1 MKLENVSYAMNPG
14 SHCDLF
20 SAIMTLGGVEG
31 LKLVI
36 LGTEECTYYGKRFI
50 LEQKKKNDS
59 ILLIPLKKN
68 NIILGVS
75 NEIELRLEEII
86 KIYLPKVLV
95 VVTTCILEITGE
107 NIEKIIKEIGEK
119 YQIKILLFR
128 TKHFK
133 NDNYVKGIE
142 KAINE
147 ISRLIAKPRSKTLT
161 KSYNLLGVRYPNAE
175 NSKLCKLLED
185 KNIML
190 NEIVPFSLK
199 KLKDIEELSNVALNI
214 VVDLT
219 GIEMAKYMEK
229 NLGVPYV
236 ELLEI
241 SDILKLKK
249 EYEKLQ
255 KILNINLQKE
265 LLDEEIAIEKIEK
278 KLREKNLNKNIAIFS
293 NYISGIELGILLSKV
308 GLIPKIII
316 SKNIEEIDNKKVE
329 ILREKYLTRYIK
341 SGNLSGAHNLYK
353 ELDIKYFLGMENPT
367 YLLKNGIKHKTL
379 NSINSGKFGFEI
391 ITSIYESFIK
401 ECENNE

>member
-20 SAIMTLGGVEG
+20 SAIMTLGGIEG

-75 NEIELRLEEII
+75 NEIESRLEEII
-86 KIYLPKVLV
+86 KLYSPKVFV
-95 VVTTCILEITGE
+95 VVTTCILEVTGE
-107 NIEKIIKEIGEK
+107 NIEKIIKEIEEK

-147 ISRLIAKPRSKTLT
+147 ISRLIEKPKNKVLT

-175 NSKLCKLLED
+175 NSKLCKILKE
-185 KNIML
+185 KSIIL

-199 KLKDIEELSNVALNI
+199 KIEDIEELSNVTLNI

-229 NLGVPYV
+229 NLGIPYV

-255 KILNINLQKE
+255 NILNINLQKE
-265 LLDEEIAIEKIEK
+265 ILDEEIAIKEMEK
-278 KLREKNLNKNIAIFS
+278 KLKEKNLNKNVAIFS
-293 NYISGIELGILLSKV
+293 NYVSGIELGSLLSKI

-316 SKNIEEIDNKKVE
+316 LKNIEETNYKKVE

-341 SGNLSGAHNLYK
+341 SGNLSGVHNLYK
-353 ELDIKYFLGMENPT
+353 ELDIKYFLGMENPN

-379 NSINSGKFGFEI
+379 NSINNGKFGFEI